1 MLRMSGSESSAQPLP
16 PPQGAGSIAE
26 EKVKRMQELEHGEE
40 RCGTLSPGHGVTVA
54 CMNHSDQL
62 LSPTTQDLLKG

>member
-1 MLRMSGSESSAQPLP
+1 MSDSGSSAQPPP

-26 EKVKRMQELEHGEE
+26 EKVERMQELEHGEE
-40 RCGTLSPGHGVTVA
+40 RCGMLSSGHGVSVA
-54 CMNHSDQL
+54 CMNPQRL